1 MKKPTDLGMNRTG
14 ISTSPRLVRE
24 MLEGMEPVPTHGSWS
39 EDVLREQRQQSVQE
53 ADVVGSVP
61 PPLAMKG
68 MAKSL
73 GKMLKGERATV
84 LVDKLGERLA
94 FERAGVR
101 LYDQFLL
108 KLETLGESEG
118 GGPTLAA
125 VRSIREDE
133 WRHFDMVRRA
143 IESIGADPTVETPS
157 ADVEGVA
164 SSGFI
169 KVMSDPRTG
178 IREGLQVLLHAERAD
193 QDGWEL
199 LIDVCDGVGEVEL
212 AQEFRGAQG
221 AEVRHIALVRRWLRE
236 LTLAEAGESVDDIG
250 EKHAD

>member
-24 MLEGMEPVPTHGSWS
+24 MLRGMEPVPKSGAWS
-39 EDVLREQRQQSVQE
+39 EEVLREQRQRSVQE

-61 PPLAMKG
+61 PPLEMKG
-68 MAKSL
+68 MSKSL
-73 GKMLKGERATV
+73 GKLLKGEKATV

-94 FERAGVR
+94 FERTGVR
-101 LYDQFLL
+101 LYDHFLL
-108 KLETLGESEG
+108 KLETLGETP

-125 VRSIREDE
+125 VRGIREDE

-143 IESIGADPTVETPS
+143 IETIGADPTVETPS
-157 ADVEGVA
+157 ADVEAVA

-169 KVMSDPRTG
+169 KVLSDPRTG

-199 LIDVCDGVGEVEL
+199 LVDLCDGLDE
-212 AQEFRGAQG
+212 ADFSREFREAQA
-221 AEVRHIALVRRWLRE
+221 AEVRHIALVRKWLRE
-236 LTLAEAGESVDDIG
+236 MTLAEAGESASAVDD
-250 EKHAD
+250 EERE